1 MSAALFVLVLLASFN
16 RTINRLTKPV
26 SAFIGLSLLS
36 SAFLSFYYYFNKI
49 EGELIL
55 SNYLKIFEKTN
66 LTIHL
71 NTLSEKFLI
80 VFSLIMT
87 ILIGLLFYKLPRRRG
102 YVSLTITIGLISS
115 LGMFSILL
123 LDFSSLIK

>member
-1 MSAALFVLVLLASFN
+1 MSAALFVLFLLASFN
-16 RTINRLTKPV
+16 RTMNRLTKPV

-66 LTIHL
+66 LIIHL

-87 ILIGLLFYKLPRRRG
+87 ILIGLLFYKLPRKTRLRFIDDN
-102 YVSLTITIGLISS
+102 YWSAFFIRNVFNIVARFFKSN
-115 LGMFSILL
+115 
-123 LDFSSLIK
+123 

>member
-26 SAFIGLSLLS
+26 SVFIGLSLLS
-36 SAFLSFYYYFNKI
+36 SAFISFYYYFNKI

-55 SNYLKIFEKTN
+55 SNYLKILEKTN
-66 LTIHL
+66 LIIHL
-71 NTLSEKFLI
+71 NSLSEKILI
-80 VFSLIMT
+80 LFSLIMT
-87 ILIGLLFYKLPRRRG
+87 TLIGLFFYKLPRRRG

-123 LDFSSLIK
+123 LDFSSLIQ

>member
-26 SAFIGLSLLS
+26 SAFIGLSLIS
-36 SAFLSFYYYFNKI
+36 SAFISFYYYFNKI

-66 LTIHL
+66 LIIHL
-71 NTLSEKFLI
+71 NSLSEKILI
-80 VFSLIMT
+80 LFSLIMT
-87 ILIGLLFYKLPRRRG
+87 TLIGLFFYKLPRRRG

-123 LDFSSLIK
+123 LDFSSLIQ

>member
-1 MSAALFVLVLLASFN
+1 MSAALFVFILLASFN

-26 SAFIGLSLLS
+26 SAFIGLSLIG
-36 SAFLSFYYYFNKI
+36 SALISFYYYFNKI

-66 LTIHL
+66 LIIHL